1 MYAYIL
7 TISHSYSL
15 NPDGRARVRLVR
27 ATRSDLTSTSTS
39 APRLPDH
46 ASAARNRAAAEFAR
60 CVAISRRARASRMAR
75 AHDAESDIGRCAND
89 AAIARRPRVRR
100 AFATPS
106 EAVMSRRGAE
116 APSQ

>member
-1 MYAYIL
+1 MAR
-7 TISHSYSL
+7 SNVPSL
-15 NPDGRARVRLVR
+15 R
-27 ATRSDLTSTSTS
+27 ATARSSPSYAHSHATQLITVSS
-39 APRLPDH
+39 AS
-46 ASAARNRAAAEFAR
+46 SAVF
-60 CVAISRRARASRMAR
+60 SRMAR